1 MKTQNMGHLG
11 KHMQIDN
18 LSAKIKGCR
27 NISWSQ
33 KVNWFSCRKIQIQVQ
48 IPTTPDSV
56 VD

>member
-1 MKTQNMGHLG
+1 MGHLG

-27 NISWSQ
+27 NISLSQ

-48 IPTTPDSV
+48 IPTIPDSV